1 MIPIH
6 QHSGQREAV
15 SVLLASLLFGLATPC
30 AAIDAIDAPLEELL
44 KINIVSAPK
53 FAENPDQI
61 PSHISV
67 LTAEDIRQ
75 YGWRTLSDALRTLQ
89 GLNVTDDHTY
99 SYAGVRGISQ
109 PGDYR
114 PRLQILIDGMSINEN
129 IFASAPGDSAFPLD
143 IGLIERIEV
152 IRGPSAAVYGGD
164 AMFGVINVVTRSGQ
178 GLGAEASLNM
188 VAEPIAACAP
198 AGADKSA
205 APMCWYPQPD
215 LMSME
220 IRWPSMT

>member
-89 GLNVTDDHTY
+89 G
-99 SYAGVRGISQ
+99 S
-109 PGDYR
+109 
-114 PRLQILIDGMSINEN
+114 MSPTTTLTVMPV
-129 IFASAPGDSAFPLD
+129 FA
-143 IGLIERIEV
+143 
-152 IRGPSAAVYGGD
+152 
-164 AMFGVINVVTRSGQ
+164 
-178 GLGAEASLNM
+178 ASLSL
-188 VAEPIAACAP
+188 VTTALVCR
-198 AGADKSA
+198 S
-205 APMCWYPQPD
+205 
-215 LMSME
+215 
-220 IRWPSMT
+220 